1 MQLDILLFF
10 QRIANP
16 VLDVLMNAISMTGE
30 IIIPLFII
38 LFIYWCM
45 DKKRGFA
52 VTLSMLTALITTQI
66 VKAIVRYPRP
76 FMVYPELISG
86 GRLETATGYSFPSGH
101 STGASSFYGSL
112 AVVFRSWVL
121 RVIAVILI
129 IMVPVSRMYLGVHWP
144 MDVLA
149 GTIIG
154 LFSAFFLAP
163 MFLRM
168 QESRESFLFF
178 TMIYGAICFISA
190 AISAFLL
197 DMALIEDLA
206 FSDFSSNMAIAAG
219 VLLGANIEK
228 KRIDFTSEGTI
239 GKKAARYIV
248 GLISSI
254 AVVAILM
261 MLPLPHYTEKLIAFF
276 ALGFWVTFCYPAI
289 AVRAGLM
296 ERA

>member
-16 VLDVLMNAISMTGE
+16 VLDVLMNMISMTGE
-30 IIIPLFII
+30 IVIPLFII
-38 LFIYWCM
+38 LFIYWCL

-112 AVVFRSWVL
+112 AVIFSSRIL
-121 RVIAVILI
+121 RAIAIILI

-144 MDVLA
+144 MDVFA

-154 LFSAFFLAP
+154 LISAFLLAP
-163 MFLRM
+163 MFLQM
-168 QESRESFLFF
+168 QESRESFLMF
-178 TMIYGAICFISA
+178 TMIYGAICLASA

-219 VLLGANIEK
+219 VLIGANIEK
-228 KRIDFTSEGTI
+228 KHIDFTSEGTI
-239 GKKAARYIV
+239 GKKAARYII
-248 GLISSI
+248 GLI
-254 AVVAILM
+254 
-261 MLPLPHYTEKLIAFF
+261 LPHYTEKLIAFF
-276 ALGFWVTFCYPAI
+276 ILGFWVTFCYPAL

>member
-10 QRIANP
+10 QSIANP
-16 VLDVLMNAISMTGE
+16 FLDVLMNLVSMAGE

-38 LFIYWCM
+38 LLVYWCI
-45 DKKRGFA
+45 DKKRGYA

-76 FMVYPELISG
+76 FMVYPELIGG

-112 AVVFRSWVL
+112 AVLFRSRIL
-121 RVIAVILI
+121 RAIAIILI

-154 LFSAFFLAP
+154 LVSAFMLAP

-168 QESRESFLFF
+168 QESRKSFLAF
-178 TMIYGAICFISA
+178 TAIYGIICAVVSILTAI
-190 AISAFLL
+190 LL
-197 DMALIEDLA
+197 DMGIIEALA
-206 FSDFSSNMAIAAG
+206 FSDLSSNTAIAAG
-219 VLLGANIEK
+219 ALIGGNMEK
-228 KRIDFTSEGTI
+228 RYVDFTSDGSR
-239 GKKAARYIV
+239 GKKIARYLAGAV
-248 GLISSI
+248 SAI
-254 AVVAILM
+254 AVTITLI
-261 MLPLPHYTEKLIAFF
+261 MLPLPHYSRQFF
-276 ALGFWVTFCYPAI
+276 AFAGLGFWVTAGYPAI
-289 AVRAGLM
+289 AVKLGLM

>member
-16 VLDVLMNAISMTGE
+16 VLDVLMNAVSMTGE

-121 RVIAVILI
+121 RAIAVILI

-168 QESRESFLFF
+168 QESRESFLSF

-197 DMALIEDLA
+197 DMALIEALA

-296 ERA
+296 EIA

>member
-1 MQLDILLFF
+1 MQLEILSFF
-10 QRIANP
+10 QHIHSGT
-16 VLDVLMNAISMTGE
+16 LDAIMNLISMFGE
-30 IIIPLFII
+30 IAVPLIV
-38 LFIYWCM
+38 LCLTYWCIS
-45 DKKRGFA
+45 KRKGFMI
-52 VTLSMLTALITTQI
+52 LSSLMAALLATQV
-66 VKAIVRYPRP
+66 VKAIVRAPRP
-76 FMVYPELISG
+76 FQAHPELIEG
-86 GRLETATGYSFPSGH
+86 GRIETATGYSFPSGH
-101 STGASSFYGSL
+101 SATGSSFYSSL
-112 AVVFRSWVL
+112 AYVFRKGW
-121 RVIAVILI
+121 IIAAAVILI
-129 IMVPVSRMYLGVHWP
+129 IAIPVSRMYLGVHWP

-154 LFSAFFLAP
+154 LVSAFMLAP

-168 QESRESFLFF
+168 QESRESFLMF
-178 TMIYGAICFISA
+178 TMIYGAICLASA

-219 VLLGANIEK
+219 VLIGANIEK
-228 KRIDFTSEGTI
+228 KHIDFTSEGTI
-239 GKKAARYIV
+239 GKKAARYII

-276 ALGFWVTFCYPAI
+276 ILGFWVTFCYPAL

>member
-10 QRIANP
+10 QRIADP
-16 VLDVLMNAISMTGE
+16 FLDSLMNMISMAGE

-45 DKKRGFA
+45 DKKRGLA

-76 FMVYPELISG
+76 FMVYPDLING

-112 AVVFRSWVL
+112 AVLFRSRIL
-121 RVIAVILI
+121 RAIAVILI

-149 GTIIG
+149 GTVIG
-154 LFSAFFLAP
+154 LVSAFLLAP

-168 QESRESFLFF
+168 QESRESFLLF
-178 TMIYGAICFISA
+178 TSVYGIICFIVS
-190 AISAFLL
+190 AISAVLL
-197 DMALIEDLA
+197 DMALIEALA
-206 FSDFSSNMAIAAG
+206 FSDLSSNTAIAAG
-219 VLLGANIEK
+219 VLIGADIEK
-228 KRIDFTSEGTI
+228 KHIGFTAAGTN
-239 GKKAARYIV
+239 GRKAARYII
-248 GLISSI
+248 GAASSI
-254 AVVAILM
+254 AVAIMLM
-261 MLPLPHYTEKLIAFF
+261 MLPFPPYTKQFLAFF
-276 ALGFWVTFCYPAI
+276 MLGFWVTFCYPAI
-289 AVRAGLM
+289 AVKTGLM